1 MVAEEMQAIQTVGR
15 RKTAVA
21 RVLIRPGAG
30 EWTINGRPIAE
41 YFPRKVHQIRAEEP
55 LHVTEMD
62 GRFDIQIRV
71 RGGGLT
77 GQADAIR
84 MGVSR
89 ALVAYDE
96 EQRPALRAKGM
107 LTRDARKVE
116 RKKPGRPKARKRFQ
130 FSKR

>member
-1 MVAEEMQAIQTVGR
+1 MVADAQRVQAVGR

-21 RVLIRPGAG
+21 RVLLFPGKG
-30 EWTINGRPIAE
+30 EWSINGRPLAE
-41 YFPRKVHQIRAEEP
+41 YFPRKTHQMRIEEP
-55 LHVTEMD
+55 LQLTEMD
-62 GRFDIQIRV
+62 GRFDVQIRV

-77 GQADAIR
+77 GQADAVR
-84 MGVSR
+84 MGLSR
-89 ALVAYDE
+89 AIVTVDE
-96 EQRPALRAKGM
+96 EQCPVLRSKGM

>member
-1 MVAEEMQAIQTVGR
+1 MAELIQSVGR
-15 RKTAVA
+15 RKTSVA
-21 RVLIRPGAG
+21 RVILRPGAG
-30 EWTINGRPIAE
+30 EWSINGRTLDN
-41 YFPRKVHQIRAEEP
+41 YFPRAAHRTRVQDPLKTAE
-55 LHVTEMD
+55 VD
-62 GRFDIQIRV
+62 GRYDIQIRV

-84 MGVSR
+84 LGIAR
-89 ALVAYDE
+89 ALVSQDE
-96 EQRPALRAKGM
+96 DVRKPLRERGM